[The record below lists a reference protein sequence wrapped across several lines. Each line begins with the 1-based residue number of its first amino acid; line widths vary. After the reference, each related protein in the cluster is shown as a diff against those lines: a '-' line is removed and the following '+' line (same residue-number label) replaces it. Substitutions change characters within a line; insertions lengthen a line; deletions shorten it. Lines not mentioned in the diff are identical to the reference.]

1 MRLDIQYRMRFIYD
15 KPVWES
21 QNELRVKPRSDDRQQ
36 VIARRVTTAPTSR
49 ILSFTDY
56 WGTTVDHIG
65 VREPHLAF
73 EVVAEAAVETSHPP
87 PITVDPHPRTL
98 ADAEFA
104 LPLAQYLSPSSHTAW
119 DDRVVGIARDAVSGL
134 DGVRQRVDAI
144 VQATRRHLRYESGA
158 TDVGTPISSLL
169 DGGAGVCQDFA
180 HLTIA
185 MLRPLGIPARYVSG
199 YLFAADETNI
209 GDADATDQV
218 RVQTH
223 AWVEVNVPGHG
234 WWAVDPTNDVA
245 VEDRHAVIGHGRDYD
260 DVAPVRGV
268 FVGDATPEVEAEVII
283 ERMAPATGSVITD
296 GPRRLDSLQ
305 VERHRQQSQQ
315 QQ

>member
-1 MRLDIQYRMRFIYD
+1 MRLDIQYRMRFSYD
-15 KPVWES
+15 TPVWES

-36 VIARRVTTAPTSR
+36 VIARRVTTAPMSR

-73 EVVAEAAVETSHPP
+73 EIVAEAAVETAAQEPV
-87 PITVDPHPRTL
+87 TVDPPRTAL
-98 ADAEFA
+98 ADPGFA
-104 LPLAQYLSPSSHTAW
+104 LPLTQYLSPSNHTAW
-119 DDRVVGIARDAVSGL
+119 DERAAGIASDAVSGL
-134 DGVRQRVDAI
+134 IGVREQVDA
-144 VQATRRHLRYESGA
+144 VVGAVRGLLRYESG
-158 TDVGTPISSLL
+158 TTEVGTPINSLL
-169 DGGAGVCQDFA
+169 DQGTGVCQDFA

-185 MLRPLGIPARYVSG
+185 MLRSLGIPARYVSG
-199 YLFAADETNI
+199 YLFAADETTV
-209 GDADATDQV
+209 DANDPTNLV

-223 AWVEVNVPGHG
+223 AWVELNLPGHG
-234 WWAVDPTNDVA
+234 WWAIDPTNNVA

-268 FVGDATPEVEAEVII
+268 FVGDATPTVEAEVII

-296 GPRRLDSLQ
+296 GPRRLDPAQ
-305 VERHRQQSQQ
+305 IERHRQQAQQ
-315 QQ
+315 